1 MGQSIQSS
9 ILRVYETMLE
19 WYGPQKWWPGDNNI
33 EIIVGAILTQGTAWT
48 NVEKAL
54 LNLKTAG
61 VLSLSKLNI
70 ISQGELETLIRPC
83 GAFRVKA
90 RRIKAFIFHVYGKY
104 MGDLDKFLSRDILN
118 LRKELL
124 SIHGVGNETADAI
137 ILYASEKPSF
147 VVDSYTRRI
156 LSRLKLAPTNNS
168 YRSYQDLFQENL
180 PLDQS
185 FYSEYHALLVS
196 LAKDVCHKIPVCDRC
211 CLVNMCPTGSNR

>member
-9 ILRVYETMLE
+9 IRQVYETMLA
-19 WYGPQKWWPGDNNI
+19 WYGPQKWWPGESNI

-48 NVEKAL
+48 SVEKSL

-70 ISQGELETLIRPC
+70 ISQGELATLIRPC
-83 GAFRVKA
+83 GAFRVKS
-90 RRIKAFIFHVYGKY
+90 RRIKAFIFHIYDKY
-104 MGDLDKFLSRDILN
+104 MGDLDNFLSRDILN

-124 SIHGVGNETADAI
+124 SIHGIGNETADAI
-137 ILYASEKPSF
+137 ILYASGKPSF
-147 VVDSYTRRI
+147 VIDSYTRRI
-156 LSRLKLAPTNNS
+156 LSRLKLTPTNNS

-185 FYSEYHALLVS
+185 LYSEYHALLVS
-196 LAKDVCHKIPVCDRC
+196 LAKDVCHKTPVCDRC
-211 CLVNMCPTGSNR
+211 CLANMCPTGSKR